1 MGKLLYIIAA
11 ILILIWA
18 IGFIG
23 YSSGGIFHVLL
34 VVAVVAIIFKFFL
47 DRSRSKKF
55 F

>member
-11 ILILIWA
+11 ILIIIWA

-23 YSSGGIFHVLL
+23 YSTGGIFHILL
-34 VVAVVAIIFKFFL
+34 VVAVVAIIAKFFL
-47 DRSRSKKF
+47 DRRRSRRF